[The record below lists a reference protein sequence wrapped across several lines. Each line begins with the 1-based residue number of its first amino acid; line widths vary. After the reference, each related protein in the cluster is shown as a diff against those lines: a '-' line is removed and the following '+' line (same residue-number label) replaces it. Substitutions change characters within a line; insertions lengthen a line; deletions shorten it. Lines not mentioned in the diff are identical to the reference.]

1 MSGCKPQF
9 PHKPARDAAVCTK
22 VSQSAQTV
30 GDADLA
36 LLAEH
41 GFSDEDIWDI
51 GAVSAFFALSNLL
64 TNRVNLRPNDDF
76 FLMGRLPK
84 A

>member
-1 MSGCKPQF
+1 MLDF
-9 PHKPARDAAVCTK
+9 AMK

-51 GAVSAFFALSNLL
+51 GAVSAFFGLSNRFA
-64 TNRVNLRPNDDF
+64 NMVNLRPNDEF
-76 FLMGRLPK
+76 FMLGRLTK